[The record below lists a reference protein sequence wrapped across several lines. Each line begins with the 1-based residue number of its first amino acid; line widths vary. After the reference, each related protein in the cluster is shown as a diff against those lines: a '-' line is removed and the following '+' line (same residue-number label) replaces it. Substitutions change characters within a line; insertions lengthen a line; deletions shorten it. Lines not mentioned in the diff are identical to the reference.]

1 MKQFQCNVRAILFT
15 FNANKT
21 LKGSFYIKLST
32 CIALLYNIKEQ
43 SLLLLNNAL
52 KLSRS
57 CCFINLLYWKLFQ
70 KDLIKIF

>member
-43 SLLLLNNAL
+43 SLL
-52 KLSRS
+52 
-57 CCFINLLYWKLFQ
+57 
-70 KDLIKIF
+70 